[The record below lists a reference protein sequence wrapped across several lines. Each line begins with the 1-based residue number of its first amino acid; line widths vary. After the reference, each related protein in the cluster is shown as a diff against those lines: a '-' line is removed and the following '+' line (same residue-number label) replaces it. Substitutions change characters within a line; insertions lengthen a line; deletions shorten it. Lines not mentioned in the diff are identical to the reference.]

1 MLKAG
6 ISQCYDRIETAM
18 NAAYHHAIKVHQDPN
33 PTDEDIDQ
41 YVKLFGELDV
51 QTFVDTTH
59 AVNATWMN
67 ADAEHKKRVYAVQKT
82 LISRDEYVAMLRRAV
97 NHLHPTFPLEEEPG
111 D

>member
-1 MLKAG
+1 
-6 ISQCYDRIETAM
+6 M

-51 QTFVDTTH
+51 QTFVDTTY
-59 AVNATWMN
+59 AVNATWME
-67 ADAEHKKRVYAVQKT
+67 ADTEHRKRVYEVQKR
-82 LISRDEYVAMLRRAV
+82 LVSLDDYVALIRRAV
-97 NHLHPTFPLEEEPG
+97 DHLHPSPPLEEEPG

>member
-1 MLKAG
+1 
-6 ISQCYDRIETAM
+6 M

-67 ADAEHKKRVYAVQKT
+67 ADAEHQKRVSAVQKT